1 MIAEQSVLRQAEDLT
16 YQSLGQGQDTV
27 ILSLSSGQLY
37 TCNETA
43 AQFLSAV
50 DGSRTFAQIVQLLG
64 EEFEVSLEQLRNDL
78 KNLAEE
84 LIGEKLLLVVQ

>member
-1 MIAEQSVLRQAEDLT
+1 MITEQSVLRRVDDLT

-50 DGSRTFAQIVQLLG
+50 DGSRTFTQIVQLLG

-78 KNLAEE
+78 NSLAEE
-84 LIGEKLLLVVQ
+84 LIREKLLLVLR